1 MYKGTIED
9 VIRKMYQTEKKLDA
23 VNPVAVKKKF
33 DDRKDKDIDNDGD
46 TDASDKFL
54 HKKRK
59 AVTKAVKKDAESNGS
74 KDSVEVNT
82 TMQHERTLT
91 DKEKDKR
98 NDVAKAIAKDD
109 PNMPMDQKMAIATSV
124 AKKTKGEDSSGVDH
138 SASTD
143 TVKVMKPGTYDKKGQ
158 HKKEEVEERFTP
170 AHIKMAHG
178 IANHP
183 KYKGGDHTG
192 AMKAIEK
199 IKKGLSMH
207 PTVQKHLKKANE
219 DIIRRQ
225 DAKVVKVKGPDGRV
239 MFKKMKPVVKV
250 DDPRDHA
257 MKSEE
262 TITEAEM
269 NYKVSIEDLPD
280 FFVSAKNPG
289 EVKIKMRKMLKK
301 PDMLN
306 NVQRVPDAAM
316 RKHFRLKA
324 QGKDEIEQEEQ
335 IQPQGEQIVSEQKEK
350 EIEMS
355 PLVKAVSE
363 TLSRKS
369 YNLFRPEKKAE
380 EKVEQPIQENKV
392 DEKTKA
398 NRSPDKDP
406 GEKSTVKQ
414 GASDLHMCA
423 KNVMHEKFGK
433 GECLHAMHSDPDE
446 NGHVSHYDIMF
457 DHGIEK
463 DVAITECQ
471 IIKEMHHSH
480 KGKEATKKLKKLEKD
495 K

>member
-9 VIRKMYQTEKKLDA
+9 VVRKMYQTEKKLDA

-82 TMQHERTLT
+82 TMQQVRTLT

-219 DIIRRQ
+219 DIIRRG
-225 DAKVVKVKGPDGRV
+225 DAKVVKVKGPDGKL
-239 MFKKMKPVVKV
+239 MFKKIKPVVKV

-257 MKSEE
+257 MRSEE
-262 TITEAEM
+262 IITEAEI
-269 NYKVSIEDLPD
+269 S
-280 FFVSAKNPG
+280 
-289 EVKIKMRKMLKK
+289 
-301 PDMLN
+301 
-306 NVQRVPDAAM
+306 
-316 RKHFRLKA
+316 
-324 QGKDEIEQEEQ
+324 
-335 IQPQGEQIVSEQKEK
+335 KE
-350 EIEMS
+350 
-355 PLVKAVSE
+355 
-363 TLSRKS
+363 SR
-369 YNLFRPEKKAE
+369 
-380 EKVEQPIQENKV
+380 
-392 DEKTKA
+392 
-398 NRSPDKDP
+398 
-406 GEKSTVKQ
+406 
-414 GASDLHMCA
+414 
-423 KNVMHEKFGK
+423 
-433 GECLHAMHSDPDE
+433 
-446 NGHVSHYDIMF
+446 
-457 DHGIEK
+457 
-463 DVAITECQ
+463 
-471 IIKEMHHSH
+471 
-480 KGKEATKKLKKLEKD
+480 
-495 K
+495 